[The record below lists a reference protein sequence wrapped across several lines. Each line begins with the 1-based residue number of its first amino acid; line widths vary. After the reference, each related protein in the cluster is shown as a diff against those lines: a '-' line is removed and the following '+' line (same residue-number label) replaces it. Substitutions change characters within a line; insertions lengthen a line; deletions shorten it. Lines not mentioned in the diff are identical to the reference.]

1 MLPRAVPATCLAL
14 ACLVPA
20 AAWAAR
26 AECPRQAF
34 DRPAAGAGESK
45 EARAARLEL
54 EMVVNVLASYGGCAK
69 DVPDFTRRFGADY
82 QQWRRKYGEAI
93 RRYERNPRAR
103 RYVECGLE
111 EEQKRA
117 AASDA
122 DGRMQK
128 AQVCNAVVGPGIQ
141 RITTDGYPQ

>member
-1 MLPRAVPATCLAL
+1 MRAAYATCLAL

-20 AAWAAR
+20 TGLGAR
-26 AECPRQAF
+26 TECPKQAF

-54 EMVVNVLASYGGCAK
+54 EMVVNVLASYGGCSK

-82 QQWRRKYGEAI
+82 QEWRRKYGEAI
-93 RRYERNPRAR
+93 RRFERNPRAK
-103 RYVECGLE
+103 RYVECGIE
-111 EEQKRA
+111 EEHKRA
-117 AASDA
+117 ASADA

-128 AQVCNAVVGPGIQ
+128 AQLCNAVIGPGIRQ
-141 RITTDGYPQ
+141 LTKDGHPQ